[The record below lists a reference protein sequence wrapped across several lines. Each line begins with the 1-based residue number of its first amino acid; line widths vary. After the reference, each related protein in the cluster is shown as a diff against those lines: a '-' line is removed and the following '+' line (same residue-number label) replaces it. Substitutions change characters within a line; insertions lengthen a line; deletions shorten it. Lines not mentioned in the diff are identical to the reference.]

1 MIFLFSSDDP
11 VKMFDF
17 QASQQ
22 NSVMKFV
29 TDLYREK
36 PTSSLLY
43 TNDAKVLVDIIIRQ
57 LTDLQPG
64 DEVLYKGGSR
74 PPPLLKCKIDKK

>member
-1 MIFLFSSDDP
+1 MNQLMYISDDP

-17 QASQQ
+17 QTCHQ

-29 TDLYREK
+29 TDLFRDK

-64 DEVLYKGGSR
+64 DEVLLILYYR
-74 PPPLLKCKIDKK
+74 EQ